1 MLIVLNRYRI
11 ILAILLLII
20 LAAVIWLVVSAR
32 SSKIPSKGIF
42 VTNMKEHSTSRGS
55 PVIEGTKVTE
65 GIEGSDSL
73 CSRL

>member
-42 VTNMKEHSTSRGS
+42 VTNMKEHSTSRAVRS
-55 PVIEGTKVTE
+55 
-65 GIEGSDSL
+65 
-73 CSRL
+73 